1 MMGGDKLST
10 YETIFIL
17 DPSLDE
23 HGVQKE
29 IDKVEEL
36 ITGRQGKIIK
46 TEKWGLKKFSYPI
59 SKKTQGFYTL
69 IYFEGEGNLPS
80 ELERSYKLNESCLRY
95 LTVVSE
101 GITEDESKDE
111 TKEEPDT
118 DSSPDE
124 SSSSE

>member
-1 MMGGDKLST
+1 LSI

-17 DPSLDE
+17 DPTLDE

-29 IDKVEEL
+29 IEKVEEL

-69 IYFEGEGNLPS
+69 IYFEGNGNIPS
-80 ELERSYKLNESCLRY
+80 ELERFYKLNESCLRY

-101 GITEDESKDE
+101 GITEDEAKGE
-111 TKEEPDT
+111 TKEEKDI
-118 DSSPDE
+118 DLSSDV
-124 SSSSE
+124 SLSE

>member
-1 MMGGDKLST
+1 MSI

-23 HGVQKE
+23 QGVQKE
-29 IDKVEEL
+29 IGKVEEL
-36 ITGRQGKIIK
+36 IAGRQGKVIK

-69 IYFEGEGNLPS
+69 IYFEGDGNIPS

-101 GITEDESKDE
+101 GIIEDEPKGE
-111 TKEEPDT
+111 PKEEPET
-118 DSSPDE
+118 DSSSEE